1 VDDPQALQDH
11 LSGAL
16 FALWFATLGADRL
29 DLLVGQGPFKLSPV
43 LILTPL
49 LVAMEIFRLMRQG
62 GRFRVPPNAVAYA
75 LVASAFLSVVLLSV
89 LYSFDIQ
96 SSAQRY
102 ALLAFQLYSTLVVG
116 VALAQRPDA
125 RALLVRGAYWGL
137 ALGTLFNAV
146 QLGAWF
152 LNGDDELMLLGGI
165 LDMTPNTYGSFIPRL
180 SAQALDVNRGGI
192 LLLVYS
198 FLLVRLA
205 PRSKVRAL
213 WVTAGVLGI
222 VLTLSRSVMLGLVG
236 TAIAL
241 LLSGRRLRFTRRRAV
256 GTALVVAAV
265 CAGFLASPRTAVSV
279 GEALEPLGQRFST
292 REGSASIHLQLIG
305 RGVEIATHSP
315 KNTVIG
321 IGYGNSYAYLQ
332 DYFPGDKHGNFHS
345 LYLTLL
351 TECGGLALLLG
362 IALIAF
368 AAFKGGIYIPLIAG
382 FAFFNIFYQ
391 TTAEAIFWFSLVLGW
406 TRVGDPTLDARAAPR
421 KDHHAEAQRRRE
433 RTTER
438 SITRRPQKESKATE

>member
-1 VDDPQALQDH
+1 M
-11 LSGAL
+11 SGAL
-16 FALWFATLGADRL
+16 FALWFATIGADRV
-29 DLLVGQGPFKLSPV
+29 DLLVGQGPVKLSPV

-49 LVAMEIFRLMRQG
+49 LIAMEIFRLMRQG
-62 GRFRVPPNAVAYA
+62 GRFRVPRNAVAYA
-75 LVASAFLSVVLLSV
+75 LVSSAFLAVVLLSV

-96 SSAQRY
+96 MSAQRY
-102 ALLAFQLYSTLVVG
+102 ALLAFQVYTTLLVG

-137 ALGTLFNAV
+137 ALGTAFNVA
-146 QLGAWF
+146 QFGAWF
-152 LNGDDELMLLGGI
+152 ISGDAELLLLGGI
-165 LDMTPNTYGSFIPRL
+165 LDMTPNTYGTLVPRL
-180 SAQALDVNRGGI
+180 SAQALDMNRGGI

-205 PRSKVRAL
+205 PRTKVRTM

-241 LLSGRRLRFTRRRAV
+241 LLSGRRLRFTPRRAV
-256 GTALVVAAV
+256 GAAVVVAAI
-265 CAGFLASPRTAVSV
+265 CAGFLASPRTAAAV

-292 REGSASIHLQLIG
+292 REGSASVHLDLIA
-305 RGVEIATHSP
+305 RGVEIATDNP
-315 KNTVIG
+315 KNAVIG

-332 DYFPGDKHGNFHS
+332 DYVPGDKHANFHS

-362 IALIAF
+362 VALIAY
-368 AAFKGGIYIPLIAG
+368 AVFKGGVYIPLIAG

-406 TRVGDPTLDARAAPR
+406 TRVGDPALEPRAAPPPPPGAGR
-421 KDHHAEAQRRRE
+421 TAALPAAASRR
-433 RTTER
+433 
-438 SITRRPQKESKATE
+438 

>member
-1 VDDPQALQDH
+1 V
-11 LSGAL
+11 SGAL
-16 FALWFATLGADRL
+16 FALWFATIGADRL
-29 DLLVGQGPFKLSPV
+29 DLLVGQGPVKLSPV

-49 LVAMEIFRLMRQG
+49 LIALEIFRLMRQG
-62 GRFRVPPNAVAYA
+62 GRFRVPRNTVAYA

-89 LYSFDIQ
+89 LYSFDIEM
-96 SSAQRY
+96 SAQRY
-102 ALLAFQLYSTLVVG
+102 ALLAFQVYTTLIVG

-137 ALGTLFNAV
+137 ALGTAFNV
-146 QLGAWF
+146 MQLAAWF
-152 LNGDDELMLLGGI
+152 INGDGELLLLGGI

-198 FLLVRLA
+198 FLLVRLG
-205 PRSKVRAL
+205 PRTRVRTM

-256 GTALVVAAV
+256 GAAVVVAAL
-265 CAGFLASPRTAVSV
+265 CAGFLASPRTAASV

-292 REGSASIHLQLIG
+292 REGSANVHLELIG
-305 RGVEIATHSP
+305 RGVEIATASP
-315 KNTVIG
+315 KNAVIG
-321 IGYGNSYAYLQ
+321 IGYGNSFAYLQ

-362 IALIAF
+362 IALIAY
-368 AAFKGGIYIPLIAG
+368 AAIRGGIYAPLIAG

-406 TRVGDPTLDARAAPR
+406 TRLGDPALEPPAAETGGRGERQPQGSHR
-421 KDHHAEAQRRRE
+421 DTEPQRRE
-433 RTTER
+433 RKV
-438 SITRRPQKESKATE
+438 SRRGAETQ